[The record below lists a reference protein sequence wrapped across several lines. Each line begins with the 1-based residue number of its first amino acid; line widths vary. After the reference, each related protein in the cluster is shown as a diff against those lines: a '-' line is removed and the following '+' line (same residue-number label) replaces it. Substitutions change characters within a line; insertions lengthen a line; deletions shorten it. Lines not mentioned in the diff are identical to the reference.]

1 MNEVEMKESD
11 QVMRV
16 YINSA
21 VCAPIK
27 PEAYTATWTAAA

>member
-1 MNEVEMKESD
+1 MKESD

-27 PEAYTATWTAAA
+27 PEVAYTATWTAAA